1 MAKARPW
8 TTVKQKNGHLF
19 ARARAASLPWPSAL
33 VGACTRAVV
42 KHVAAL
48 EEEEVEEEEVE
59 ESLADS
65 GVEEGEEEE
74 VEKEV
79 ERPWMSHSR

>member
-1 MAKARPW
+1 MITSIFLRISISTFSPIGQSKTVDQSQAK
-8 TTVKQKNGHLF
+8 KFHLF

-48 EEEEVEEEEVE
+48 EEEEEDVAKIFEGLKYK
-59 ESLADS
+59 LA
-65 GVEEGEEEE
+65 
-74 VEKEV
+74 
-79 ERPWMSHSR
+79 R